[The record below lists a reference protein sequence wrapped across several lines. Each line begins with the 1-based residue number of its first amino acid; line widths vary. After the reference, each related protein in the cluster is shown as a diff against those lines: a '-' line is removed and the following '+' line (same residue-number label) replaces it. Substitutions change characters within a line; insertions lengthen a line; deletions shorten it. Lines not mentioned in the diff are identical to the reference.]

1 MTKFELEIRYNPMK
15 FEVYLNYEMSGEKRR
30 ERVVVV
36 ESDHPSIN
44 IDDLLQ
50 FIIAK
55 LKWLFTERDERFIKR
70 KRRLQEDDKYK
81 GN

>member
-1 MTKFELEIRYNPMK
+1 VTKFELEIRYNPMK